1 MSTIPN
7 SPPSS
12 AKRSWRPHLSPRARH
27 ITKRILA
34 TLLVIWIVFVGFIF
48 WAMNQPPEKF
58 GAVMKHMPWPV
69 FLVLPFE
76 TLWNQARGGT
86 LHVGDAAPDFTL
98 TKLDKSG
105 TVQLSDLSKK
115 QPVVMVFGSYT

>member
-1 MSTIPN
+1 MSTVPD
-7 SPPSS
+7 SLPSVRKFS
-12 AKRSWRPHLSPRARH
+12 LRLSPRARKL
-27 ITKRILA
+27 TGRILA
-34 TLLVIWIVFVGFIF
+34 VLLVVWLSFVGFIF
-48 WAMNQPPEKF
+48 WAMNQTPEKF

-86 LHVGDAAPDFTL
+86 LHMGAPAPDFTL

-105 TVQLSDLSKK
+105 TVQLSELSKK

>member
-1 MSTIPN
+1 MSTAPN
-7 SPPSS
+7 PVPV
-12 AKRSWRPHLSPRARH
+12 AARWRWRPSPRAQR
-27 ITKRILA
+27 IAKRVVA
-34 TLLVIWIVFVGFIF
+34 TLLVVWLVFVGFIF

-76 TLWNQARGGT
+76 TLWNRARGGT

-105 TVQLSDLSKK
+105 TVELSELSKK

>member
-1 MSTIPN
+1 MSTVPS
-7 SPPSS
+7 SPPRA
-12 AKRSWRPHLSPRARH
+12 AKFRWRPSPRAWQ
-27 ITKRILA
+27 IGKRVVV
-34 TLLVIWIVFVGFIF
+34 TLLAVWIVFVGVIF

-58 GAVMKHMPWPV
+58 GAVMKHMPWEV

-76 TLWNQARGGT
+76 TLWNHARGGT
-86 LHVGDAAPDFTL
+86 LHAGDPAPDFTL

-105 TVQLSDLSKK
+105 TVQLSDLTKV

>member
-1 MSTIPN
+1 MSTVPTT
-7 SPPSS
+7 PPSP
-12 AKRSWRPHLSPRARH
+12 AKRRWRPSPRARK
-27 ITKRILA
+27 ITKRIVA
-34 TLLVIWIVFVGFIF
+34 TLLVVWMVFTGFIF
-48 WAMNQPPEKF
+48 WAMNQPPDKF

-76 TLWNQARGGT
+76 TLWNHARGGT

-98 TKLDKSG
+98 TKLDKTG
-105 TVQLSDLSKK
+105 AVQLSELSKK

>member
-1 MSTIPN
+1 MSTVPD
-7 SPPSS
+7 SLPSVRKFS
-12 AKRSWRPHLSPRARH
+12 LRLSPRARKL
-27 ITKRILA
+27 TGRILA
-34 TLLVIWIVFVGFIF
+34 VLVVVWLSFVGFIF

-86 LHVGDAAPDFTL
+86 LHEGDPAPDFTL

-105 TVQLSDLSKK
+105 TVQLSELSKK
-115 QPVVMVFGSYT
+115 QPVVMAFGSYT

>member
-1 MSTIPN
+1 MSTVPTT
-7 SPPSS
+7 PPSP
-12 AKRSWRPHLSPRARH
+12 AERRWRPSPRARK
-27 ITKRILA
+27 ITKRIVA
-34 TLLVIWIVFVGFIF
+34 TLLVVWMVFTGFIF
-48 WAMNQPPEKF
+48 WAMNQPPDKF

-76 TLWNQARGGT
+76 TLWNHARGGT

-98 TKLDKSG
+98 TKLDKTG
-105 TVQLSDLSKK
+105 AVQLSELSKK

>member
-1 MSTIPN
+1 MGTVPN
-7 SPPSS
+7 PEPV
-12 AKRSWRPHLSPRARH
+12 ATKRRWRPSPRARK
-27 ITKRILA
+27 IAMRVVA
-34 TLLVIWIVFVGFIF
+34 TLLVVWMVFVGFIF

-58 GAVMKHMPWPV
+58 GSVMKHMPWPV

-105 TVQLSDLSKK
+105 TVQLSELSKK

>member
-1 MSTIPN
+1 MSTVPN
-7 SPPSS
+7 PVPVA
-12 AKRSWRPHLSPRARH
+12 AKRRWRLSLRARQ
-27 ITKRILA
+27 ITKRVVA
-34 TLLVIWIVFVGFIF
+34 TLLVVWVVFVGFIF

-86 LHVGDAAPDFTL
+86 LRVGDAAPDFTL

-105 TVQLSDLSKK
+105 AVQLSELTKK
-115 QPVVMVFGSYT
+115 QPVVMIFGSYT

>member
-1 MSTIPN
+1 MSTVPTP
-7 SPPSS
+7 PPSP
-12 AKRSWRPHLSPRARH
+12 AKRRWRPSPRARE
-27 ITKRILA
+27 IAKRA
-34 TLLVIWIVFVGFIF
+34 VAALLVVWMVFVGFIF
-48 WAMNQPPEKF
+48 WAMNQPPDKF

-76 TLWNQARGGT
+76 TLWNHARGGT

-98 TKLDKSG
+98 TKLDKTGSI
-105 TVQLSDLSKK
+105 QLSELRKK

>member
-1 MSTIPN
+1 MSTVPN
-7 SPPSS
+7 AVPAV
-12 AKRSWRPHLSPRARH
+12 AKRRWRMSPRGWK
-27 ITKRILA
+27 ITKRIVES
-34 TLLVIWIVFVGFIF
+34 LLPRWMVFVGFIF

-58 GAVMKHMPWPV
+58 ASVMKHMPWPV

-76 TLWNQARGGT
+76 TLWNRARGGN
-86 LHVGDAAPDFTL
+86 LHLGDPAPDFTL

>member
-1 MSTIPN
+1 MNTEPDS
-7 SPPSS
+7 SPS
-12 AKRSWRPHLSPRARH
+12 ARKRRWGPGPRAR
-27 ITKRILA
+27 KLA
-34 TLLVIWIVFVGFIF
+34 TGILVALLVVWMVFVGFIF

-76 TLWNQARGGT
+76 TLWNQAREGT
-86 LHVGDAAPDFTL
+86 LQVGDPAPDFTL
-98 TKLDKSG
+98 AKLDKNG
-105 TVQLSDLSKK
+105 TVQLSDVNKR

>member
-1 MSTIPN
+1 MSTTPN
-7 SPPSS
+7 PVPAS
-12 AKRSWRPHLSPRARH
+12 AQRHWRLSPRGWK
-27 ITKRILA
+27 ITRRIVA
-34 TLLVIWIVFVGFIF
+34 SLLVVWLVFVGFIF

-58 GAVMKHMPWPV
+58 GSVMKHMPWPV

-76 TLWNQARGGT
+76 TLWNRARGGT
-86 LHVGDAAPDFTL
+86 LHVGDPAPDFTL

-105 TVQLSDLSKK
+105 TVQLSELSKK

>member
-7 SPPSS
+7 PVS
-12 AKRSWRPHLSPRARH
+12 AVRKLRWHLSPRGWK
-27 ITKRILA
+27 ITKRVVA
-34 TLLVIWIVFVGFIF
+34 SLLVVWLVFVGFIF

-76 TLWNQARGGT
+76 TLWNHARGGT
-86 LHVGDAAPDFTL
+86 LHVGDPAPDFTL

-105 TVQLSDLSKK
+105 TVQLSELSKK

>member
-1 MSTIPN
+1 MSTVVN
-7 SPPSS
+7 SLPPVKKS
-12 AKRSWRPHLSPRARH
+12 RWR
-27 ITKRILA
+27 IFKRILA
-34 TLLVIWIVFVGFIF
+34 TVLVVWLIFVGVIF

-58 GAVMKHMPWPV
+58 GAVMKHLPWEV
-69 FLVLPFE
+69 FLILPFE

-105 TVQLSDLSKK
+105 TVQLSQLSKV
-115 QPVVMVFGSYT
+115 QPVVLVFGSYT

>member
-1 MSTIPN
+1 MSTVPD
-7 SPPSS
+7 SLPSVRKFS
-12 AKRSWRPHLSPRARH
+12 SRLSPRARK
-27 ITKRILA
+27 ITGRILA
-34 TLLVIWIVFVGFIF
+34 VLLGVWLSFVGFIF

-86 LHVGDAAPDFTL
+86 LHVGDPAPDFTL

-105 TVQLSDLSKK
+105 AVQLSELTKK

>member
-1 MSTIPN
+1 MNTVPN
-7 SPPSS
+7 SLPRAVKS
-12 AKRSWRPHLSPRARH
+12 RWRLGPRARKV
-27 ITKRILA
+27 TTRILA
-34 TLLVIWIVFVGFIF
+34 ALLAVWIMFVGFIF
-48 WAMNQPPEKF
+48 WAMNQPPENF

-76 TLWNQARGGT
+76 TLWSHARGGT

-98 TKLDKSG
+98 SKLDKTG
-105 TVQLSDLSKK
+105 TVQLSGLTKK

>member
-1 MSTIPN
+1 MSTVPD
-7 SPPSS
+7 SLPSVGKFS
-12 AKRSWRPHLSPRARH
+12 LRLSPRARKL
-27 ITKRILA
+27 TGPILA
-34 TLLVIWIVFVGFIF
+34 VLVVVWLSFVGFIF

-86 LHVGDAAPDFTL
+86 LHEGDPAPDFTL

-105 TVQLSDLSKK
+105 TVQLSELSKK

>member
-1 MSTIPN
+1 MSTVPTSLPN
-7 SPPSS
+7 TAKRRWRPSS
-12 AKRSWRPHLSPRARH
+12 RARQ
-27 ITKRILA
+27 IIKRILA
-34 TLLVIWIVFVGFIF
+34 TLLAIWMVFVGFIF

-76 TLWNQARGGT
+76 TLWNHARGGT

-98 TKLDKSG
+98 TKLDKTG
-105 TVQLSDLSKK
+105 TVQLSELSKK

>member
-7 SPPSS
+7 PVP
-12 AKRSWRPHLSPRARH
+12 AVRKLRWRLSPRGRK

-34 TLLVIWIVFVGFIF
+34 SLLVVWLVFVGFIF
-48 WAMNQPPEKF
+48 WAMNQPPEQF

-76 TLWNQARGGT
+76 TLWNHARGGT
-86 LHVGDAAPDFTL
+86 LHVGDPAPDFTL

-105 TVQLSDLSKK
+105 TVQLSELSKK

>member
-1 MSTIPN
+1 MSTVPN
-7 SPPSS
+7 PEPV
-12 AKRSWRPHLSPRARH
+12 ATKRRWRPSPRARK
-27 ITKRILA
+27 IAMRVVA
-34 TLLVIWIVFVGFIF
+34 TLLVVWMVFVGLIF

-58 GAVMKHMPWPV
+58 GSVMKHMPWPV

-76 TLWNQARGGT
+76 TLWNHARGGT

-98 TKLDKSG
+98 TKLDKTG
-105 TVQLSDLSKK
+105 TVQLSELSRK

>member
-1 MSTIPN
+1 MSTAPN
-7 SPPSS
+7 CLP
-12 AKRSWRPHLSPRARH
+12 RVVNYRWRPGPRARK
-27 ITKRILA
+27 ITKRIVA
-34 TLLVIWIVFVGFIF
+34 ALLVVWMVFVGFIF

-76 TLWNQARGGT
+76 TLWNRARGGT
-86 LHVGDAAPDFTL
+86 LHVGDPAPDFTL

-105 TVQLSDLSKK
+105 TVQLSELTQK

>member
-1 MSTIPN
+1 MSTAPDSLPGVVKSRW
-7 SPPSS
+7 SPGS
-12 AKRSWRPHLSPRARH
+12 RARK
-27 ITKRILA
+27 IIKRVFV
-34 TLLVIWIVFVGFIF
+34 TLLAVWLVFVGFIF

-58 GAVMKHMPWPV
+58 GAVMKHMPWEV
-69 FLVLPFE
+69 FLILPFE

-86 LHVGDAAPDFTL
+86 LHVGDPAPDFTL

-105 TVQLSDLSKK
+105 TVQLSELSKK

>member
-7 SPPSS
+7 PVP
-12 AKRSWRPHLSPRARH
+12 AVRKLRWRLSPRGWK
-27 ITKRILA
+27 ITKRIVA
-34 TLLVIWIVFVGFIF
+34 SLLVVWLVFVGFIF

-76 TLWNQARGGT
+76 TLWNHARGGT
-86 LHVGDAAPDFTL
+86 LHVGDPAPDFTL

-105 TVQLSDLSKK
+105 TVQLSELSKK

>member
-1 MSTIPN
+1 MSAVPDS
-7 SPPSS
+7 SPS
-12 AKRSWRPHLSPRARH
+12 AGKRRWRPSPRARK
-27 ITKRILA
+27 ITKRVVA
-34 TLLVIWIVFVGFIF
+34 TLLVVWLVFTGFIF

-105 TVQLSDLSKK
+105 TVQLSEINKA

>member
-1 MSTIPN
+1 MSTVPTSLPN
-7 SPPSS
+7 A
-12 AKRSWRPHLSPRARH
+12 AKRRWRPSPRARQ

-34 TLLVIWIVFVGFIF
+34 MLLAVWMVFVGFIF

-58 GAVMKHMPWPV
+58 GAVMKRMPWPV

-76 TLWNQARGGT
+76 TLWNHARGGT

-98 TKLDKSG
+98 TKLDKTG
-105 TVQLSDLSKK
+105 TVQLSELSKK

>member
-1 MSTIPN
+1 MSTVPD
-7 SPPSS
+7 SLPSVRKFS
-12 AKRSWRPHLSPRARH
+12 LRLSPRARKL
-27 ITKRILA
+27 TGRILSV
-34 TLLVIWIVFVGFIF
+34 LLVVWLSFVGFIF

-86 LHVGDAAPDFTL
+86 LQVGDPAPDFTL

-105 TVQLSDLSKK
+105 TVQLSELSKK

>member
-1 MSTIPN
+1 MSTAPN
-7 SPPSS
+7 PVPAV
-12 AKRSWRPHLSPRARH
+12 AKRRWRLSPRGWK
-27 ITKRILA
+27 ITKRIVA
-34 TLLVIWIVFVGFIF
+34 SLLVVWMVFVGFIF
-48 WAMNQPPEKF
+48 WAMNRPPEKF
-58 GAVMKHMPWPV
+58 AAVMKHMPWPV

-76 TLWNQARGGT
+76 TLWNHARGGT

-105 TVQLSDLSKK
+105 SVQLSELSKK

>member
-1 MSTIPN
+1 MSTVPN
-7 SPPSS
+7 SPPV
-12 AKRSWRPHLSPRARH
+12 AANRRWRPSPRART

-34 TLLVIWIVFVGFIF
+34 ALLAVWMVFVGFIF

-76 TLWNQARGGT
+76 TLWNHARGGT
-86 LHVGDAAPDFTL
+86 LHVGDAAQDFTL

-105 TVQLSDLSKK
+105 TVQLSELSKR